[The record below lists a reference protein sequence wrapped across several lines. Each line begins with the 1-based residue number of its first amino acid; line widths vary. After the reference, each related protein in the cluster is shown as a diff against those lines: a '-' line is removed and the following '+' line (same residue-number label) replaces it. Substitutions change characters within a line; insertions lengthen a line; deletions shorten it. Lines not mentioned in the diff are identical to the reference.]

1 MYKAGLAILSIS
13 IVLFISCGSSKNAST
28 SIPVY
33 DSIQVKYAKIL
44 EIEPAQ
50 LTNLRLYRFI
60 NVWLGTPYKYGGT
73 TKSGIDCS
81 ALVERLFSEVYKVDI
96 PGTAIEQYKAKN
108 IYKYTSKNSFGEG
121 DLIFFTEP
129 GKDSVTHVGL
139 YLQNNWFVNAEK
151 TKGVKIS
158 KLDTPYWQQR
168 LYKGGKVK
176 LN

>member
-1 MYKAGLAILSIS
+1 MYKTGLVILSIS
-13 IVLFISCGSSKNAST
+13 AALFVACGSSKNST
-28 SIPVY
+28 TSTPVY

-60 NVWLGTPYKYGGT
+60 NQWLGTPYKYGGT

-108 IYKYTSKNSFGEG
+108 IYKYDRANSPAEG
-121 DLIFFTEP
+121 DLIFFSEP
-129 GKDSVTHVGL
+129 GRDSVTHVGL
-139 YLQNNWFVNAEK
+139 YLRNDWFVNAEK
-151 TKGVKIS
+151 TKGVRIS
-158 KLDTPYWQQR
+158 KLSTSYWKQR
-168 LYKGGKVK
+168 IYAGGRVK
-176 LN
+176 L

>member
-28 SIPVY
+28 STPVY

-96 PGTAIEQYKAKN
+96 PGTAIEQ
-108 IYKYTSKNSFGEG
+108 
-121 DLIFFTEP
+121 
-129 GKDSVTHVGL
+129 
-139 YLQNNWFVNAEK
+139 
-151 TKGVKIS
+151 
-158 KLDTPYWQQR
+158 
-168 LYKGGKVK
+168 
-176 LN
+176 